1 MRITAQR
8 SGLGFQFFK
17 HDHVCT
23 GRIISSE
30 LQISENEVVTARRM
44 QMLVVKRPA
53 SFWDWLKFRL
63 SNAQK

>member
-17 HDHVCT
+17 HEHTPT
-23 GRIISSE
+23 GRMISSE
-30 LQISENEVVTARRM
+30 IQIGENEVVTAKRM
-44 QMLVVKRPA
+44 QMLAVKRPA